1 LLEKVKAVIKN
12 EKGVISGEAVAI
24 GTLIALGAFMAF
36 NILRPYLTNTT
47 NILGGK
53 VQNLPGT
60 NNPAW

>member
-1 LLEKVKAVIKN
+1 MRISSVLRS

-24 GTLIALGAFMAF
+24 GFLVALGAFMAF

-53 VQNLPGT
+53 VQNLPRT